1 MNQFQHLN
9 PPTVP
14 APFSRYSQGVAVPSP
29 ARWLHV
35 SGQVGMPLVGI
46 LPDTFEEQARNAWHN
61 VLGVLEA
68 AGMGPGNLVKVTA
81 YVTRA
86 SDVGR
91 YRTVR
96 DSMLGEVKTA
106 STLAVVAGLADPRWL
121 IEIEAV
127 AAEWQSDR

>member
-1 MNQFQHLN
+1 MSQFQHVN

-35 SGQVGMPLVGI
+35 SGQVGIPLVGI
-46 LPDTFEEQARNAWHN
+46 LPDGFEEQARNAWRN

-68 AGMGPGNLVKVTA
+68 AGMGPANLVKVTA
-81 YVTRA
+81 YITRA

-106 STLAVVAGLADPRWL
+106 STLVVVAGLADPRWL

-127 AAEWQSDR
+127 AAG

>member
-1 MNQFQHLN
+1 MSQFQHVN

-14 APFSRYSQGVAVPSP
+14 APFSRYSQGVAVRSP
-29 ARWLHV
+29 ARWLHI

-46 LPDTFEEQARNAWHN
+46 LPDSFEEQARNAWRN

-81 YVTRA
+81 YITRA

-91 YRTVR
+91 HRTVR

-106 STLAVVAGLADPRWL
+106 STLVVVAGLADPRWL

-127 AAEWQSDR
+127 AAG

>member
-1 MNQFQHLN
+1 MSQFQHVN
-9 PPTVP
+9 PLTVP

-35 SGQVGMPLVGI
+35 SGQVGIPLDSI
-46 LPDTFEEQARNAWHN
+46 LPDSFEEQARNAWRN

-81 YVTRA
+81 YITRA

-106 STLAVVAGLADPRWL
+106 STLVVVSGLADPDWL

-127 AAEWQSDR
+127 AAG

>member
-1 MNQFQHLN
+1 MSRFDHIN

-14 APFSRYSQGVAVPSP
+14 ASFSRYSQGVAVPAS

-35 SGQVGMPLVGI
+35 SGQVGIPIGGV
-46 LPDTFEEQARNAWHN
+46 LPDSFEEQARNAWRN

-68 AGMGPGNLVKVTA
+68 AEMSAGNLVKVTA
-81 YVTRA
+81 FLTRA
-86 SDVGR
+86 SDVGQ

-96 DSMLGEVKTA
+96 DSMLEGAKPA
-106 STLAVVAGLADPRWL
+106 STLAVVSALADPRWL

-127 AAEWQSDR
+127 AAG

>member
-1 MNQFQHLN
+1 MSDFQHVN
-9 PPTVP
+9 PATVP

-29 ARWLHV
+29 GRWLHI
-35 SGQVGMPLVGI
+35 SGQVGIPLDGI
-46 LPDTFEEQARNAWHN
+46 LPDGFEEQARNAWRN

-68 AGMGPGNLVKVTA
+68 AGMGPANLVKVTA
-81 YVTRA
+81 YITRS

-106 STLAVVAGLADPRWL
+106 STLVVVSSLADPRWL

-127 AAEWQSDR
+127 AAK

>member
-1 MNQFQHLN
+1 MSPFQHLN

-14 APFSRYSQGVAVPSP
+14 APFSRYSQGVAVPAP

-35 SGQVGMPLVGI
+35 SGQVGIPRGGV
-46 LPDTFEEQARNAWHN
+46 LPDSFEEQARTAWRN

-81 YVTRA
+81 YITRP

-91 YRTVR
+91 YRSVR

-106 STLAVVAGLADPRWL
+106 STLVAVSALADPRWL
-121 IEIEAV
+121 IEIEAI
-127 AAEWQSDR
+127 AAD